1 MARYKSFKLDVLGD
15 LETLNGSFI
24 MIEDQDVIKQAIEI
38 ALESSKQDWFLN
50 LDDGIT
56 YFSDD
61 GILGSKKVTQ
71 RTDTE
76 FQAAVLNVLDGNA
89 VDQINSYR
97 SNLEN
102 NTLTVDLEALTVFGS
117 LRIQQT
123 ISL

>member
-24 MIEDQDVIKQAIEI
+24 MIEDQDVIKQAVEI

-56 YFSDD
+56 YFGDD

-117 LRIQQT
+117 LRVQQT

>member
-1 MARYKSFKLDVLGD
+1 MARYKSFKLDALGD

-24 MIEDQDVIKQAIEI
+24 IIEDQDVIKQAVEI
-38 ALESSKQDWFLN
+38 ALESSKKDWFLN

-56 YFSDD
+56 YFGDD
-61 GILGSKKVTQ
+61 GIIGSKRVTQ